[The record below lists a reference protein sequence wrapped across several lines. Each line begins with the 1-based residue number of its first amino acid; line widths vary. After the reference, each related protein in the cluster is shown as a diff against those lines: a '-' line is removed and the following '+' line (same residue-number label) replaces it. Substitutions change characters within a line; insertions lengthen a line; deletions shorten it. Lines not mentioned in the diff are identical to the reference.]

1 VAPSDVQ
8 SLYRQYGDEI
18 RRYLVRR
25 SRCADTAADLTQ
37 ETFVR
42 LLRGDDRM
50 RIGSPRA
57 YLYRIAANLL
67 TDHARREGARPP
79 TVGGERLDRQVD
91 EAPDQERALLARD
104 AERRLR
110 RAIDEMPPRRREI
123 FVLHKFE
130 GMSYAEIA
138 QRLGIAKN
146 TVMVQMMQALAHC
159 RERLADRD

>member
-1 VAPSDVQ
+1 MAPSDVH

-25 SRCADTAADLTQ
+25 SHCAETAADLTQ

-42 LLRGDDRM
+42 LLRGDDGA

-67 TDHARREGARPP
+67 TDHARKERTRPP
-79 TVGGERLDRQVD
+79 QVGGDRLDRLLD
-91 EAPDQERALLARD
+91 EAPDQERTLLARD
-104 AERRLR
+104 EVRRLR

-130 GMSYAEIA
+130 GLSYAEIA
-138 QRLGIAKN
+138 ERLGIAKN

-159 RERLADRD
+159 RDRLADRD